1 MMFFKKKNNGAVVG
15 SGTVPHKHRV
25 WRIVGFFVIL
35 LLIAGGVFAWKTGF
49 VLNKISQGNANIFG
63 SLLNSLPGVEKKL
76 SGEDTGRVN
85 ILLLGMRGEGVE
97 GGGTLA
103 DTIMVLSI
111 HPKNADTDTDTSR
124 VSLISIPRDTYVNV
138 PNRNEQRKI
147 NAVYALGEE
156 RALHKGGIE
165 DMKTIVSEITGLD
178 IPYAVTLNFQGFK
191 DLVNAVGGVT
201 VHLDQP
207 FEEGVQFRGLTARC
221 DLVRYT
227 VPSGNVE
234 VKKGTRRNGS
244 VYYRHYDLCFEKMTV
259 AAISELECG
268 GDFRL
273 PIGDSTLDGDKA
285 LCYVRSR
292 DATSDFARARRQQE
306 VLSLIRTKALSL
318 GTLTDFSKV
327 NTILDSLGNNVSTNM
342 EAWEMKRLFDVYQKI
357 GEVKI
362 NQKVL
367 EDSEEGLLYA
377 PEQRPESGYILLP
390 RGDNYDRIHEL
401 FQNSLNQ

>member
-1 MMFFKKKNNGAVVG
+1 MAQDISKEYLAPKKRRWLRVV
-15 SGTVPHKHRV
+15 
-25 WRIVGFFVIL
+25 IFVVL
-35 LLIAGGVFAWKTGF
+35 LALIAGGAFAWKTGF

-63 SLLNSLPGVEKKL
+63 SLLNSIPGVDRKL
-76 SGEDTGRVN
+76 SGEDAGRIN
-85 ILLLGMRGEGVE
+85 ILLLGMRGEGVT
-97 GGGTLA
+97 GGGLLA

-111 HPKNADTDTDTSR
+111 HPKKDDTDTSR
-124 VSLISIPRDTYVNV
+124 VSLISIPRDTYVKV

-165 DMKTIVSEITGLD
+165 DMRTIVKEVTGLD
-178 IPYAVTLNFQGFK
+178 IPYAVTINFQGFK

-207 FEEGVQFRGLTARC
+207 FTEGVQFRGLEQRC
-221 DLVRYT
+221 DLVKYT
-227 VPSGNVE
+227 IPSGKVE
-234 VKKGTRRNGS
+234 TKKGTRRDGS
-244 VYYRHYDLCFEKMTV
+244 IYYRHYDLCFEKMTPT
-259 AAISELECG
+259 AISELECG
-268 GDFRL
+268 GNFKL
-273 PIGDSTLDGDKA
+273 PAGDNLLDGDKA
-285 LCYVRSR
+285 LCYSRSR
-292 DATSDFARARRQQE
+292 DASSDFARARRQQE
-306 VLSLIRTKALSL
+306 IINLIRVKALSM

-327 NTILDSLGNNVSTNM
+327 NAILDSLGNNVSTNM
-342 EAWEMKRLFDVYQKI
+342 EAWQMKRLFDIYQKI

-377 PEQRPESGYILLP
+377 PEQKPESGYILLP

-401 FQNSLNQ
+401 FANSLNP